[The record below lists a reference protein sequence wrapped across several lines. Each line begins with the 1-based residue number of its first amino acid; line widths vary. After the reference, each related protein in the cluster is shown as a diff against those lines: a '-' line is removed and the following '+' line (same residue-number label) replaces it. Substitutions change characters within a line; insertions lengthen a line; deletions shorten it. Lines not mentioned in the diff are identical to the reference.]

1 MCAQRNN
8 NGCILSLCKVQRLQ
22 SCIKYICKVQELKV
36 QGFLPSINSLA
47 NSSLAL
53 RSFTSDFPRGFH
65 EEAKAFR
72 VTWIS
77 LACMRMAEAWPWNA
91 TLNASSRG
99 RSSAAATA
107 THSNVISPATLSSAA
122 ASQIPTA
129 RLASTTGVQHTD
141 AMQVQIRAQVT
152 FA

>member
-1 MCAQRNN
+1 MRTTQQQWVH
-8 NGCILSLCKVQRLQ
+8 SFFVQSSKAAKLHQVHMQGSR
-22 SCIKYICKVQELKV
+22 SSRFK
-36 QGFLPSINSLA
+36 GFLPSINFLA

-53 RSFTSDFPRGFH
+53 CSFTSIPPRGFH